1 MHDQWRAVTFCV
13 ILHNRFYIT
22 VRGTIGHS
30 MVEGRITPGV
40 IVGNNSDI
48 GAGSSIM
55 GTLSGGGQLAS
66 AHF

>member
-13 ILHNRFYIT
+13 I
-22 VRGTIGHS
+22 
-30 MVEGRITPGV
+30 
-40 IVGNNSDI
+40 VGNNSDV